1 MPGHADTNFDCGDLA
16 LPVITIL
23 IWTAQFVPVIET
35 LVTEDWQSVHV
46 ETIGIDLYLCMYVS
60 SR

>member
-35 LVTEDWQSVHV
+35 LVTED
-46 ETIGIDLYLCMYVS
+46 
-60 SR
+60 